1 MLAFYS
7 RFAGDK
13 VRKKVK
19 KLNSKTIIV
28 ILASFLAGV
37 GNSVPVAGQEGH
49 PMDGSWVGDW
59 GLTAQDRHRV
69 VIIMEW
75 DVTGLAGTINPGN
88 EAIPFDTAVVNPDDW
103 SLHAEAEGVDAQGR
117 AVTYIIEG
125 TIDDLGTY
133 NRTIAGT
140 WTVGG
145 DAGDFS
151 ITRQ

>member
-7 RFAGDK
+7 RFVGDK
-13 VRKKVK
+13 VRKRVK

-28 ILASFLAGV
+28 LLATILAGV
-37 GNSVPVAGQEGH
+37 GNSVPVVGQEGH

-75 DVTGLAGTINPGN
+75 DVSGLAGTINPGN
-88 EAIPFDTAVVNPDDW
+88 EAIPFDTAIVNPDDW

-117 AVTYIIEG
+117 PVTYIIEG

-140 WTVGG
+140 WMVGSSM
-145 DAGDFS
+145 GDFS

>member
-28 ILASFLAGV
+28 LLAGFLAGV
-37 GNSVPVAGQEGH
+37 GNSVPLAGQEGH

-59 GLTAQDRHRV
+59 GLNSQDRHRV
-69 VIIMEW
+69 VIIMDW
-75 DVTGLAGTINPGN
+75 GVSGLAGTINPGK
-88 EAIPFDTAVVNPDDW
+88 EAIPFGTAVANPDDW
-103 SLHAEAEGVDAQGR
+103 SLYAEAEGVDAQGTQ
-117 AVTYIIEG
+117 VTYIIEG

-140 WTVGG
+140 WMVGSNT
-145 DAGDFS
+145 GDFS